1 MNYTPLEI
9 DSFDCYYLVMSPQG
23 LITTAE
29 VCRIAGVGPTAVKRW
44 ADQGLLRCV
53 KTGGGHRRFERAQ
66 VEALVRAGAS
76 EASEAWNDWIG
87 ALLDENG
94 IYATEGRLMTER
106 SRLGSW
112 YQVAARMG
120 DLLAVVG
127 RRWVEGTLS
136 IGEEHLITARLQR
149 ALARVSESLPLAT
162 DAPRCLLATAEAD
175 EHTGGLSL
183 VELCL
188 REAGWRTLWAG
199 ARMPSA
205 EVAAEIV
212 RLKPAMVALSASA
225 TADPAVLARQA
236 DVVGQA
242 CRQLDVALALGGA
255 GAWPDPPPYGSRWR
269 ALEAFSGFADS
280 YRESRAA
287 R

>member
-1 MNYTPLEI
+1 
-9 DSFDCYYLVMSPQG
+9 MSPQG

-76 EASEAWNDWIG
+76 ESSEAWNDWIG

-94 IYATEGRLMTER
+94 IHATEGRLMSER

-112 YQVAARMG
+112 HQVAARMG
-120 DLLAVVG
+120 DLLAAVG
-127 RRWVEGTLS
+127 RRWVEGTLT

-149 ALARVSESLPLAT
+149 ALARVAESLPLAA
-162 DAPRCLLATAEAD
+162 DAPRCLLATAEGD

-199 ARMPSA
+199 ARMPAEEIAA
-205 EVAAEIV
+205 EVR
-212 RLKPAMVALSASA
+212 RLKPGMVALSASA
-225 TADPAVLARQA
+225 TADPTALAHEA
-236 DVVGQA
+236 AVVGQT
-242 CRQLDVALALGGA
+242 CRALEVALALGGA

-269 ALEAFSGFADS
+269 GLEAFSGFAGF
-280 YRESRAA
+280 SRQQRAT